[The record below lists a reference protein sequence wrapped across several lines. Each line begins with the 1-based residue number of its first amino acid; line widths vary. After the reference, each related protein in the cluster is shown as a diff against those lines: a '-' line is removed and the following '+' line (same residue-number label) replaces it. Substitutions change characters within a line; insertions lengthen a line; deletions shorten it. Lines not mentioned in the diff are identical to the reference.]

1 MSPRTEPTTKG
12 KWLRRVLWGALLV
25 AVPVLAMV
33 GLLAYVGGGPFE
45 PHLSQDEKLSAQL
58 NDLWRKGGSAP
69 LRDLASEE
77 WDRVYVYQQEYLG
90 REQVEREVGAPVEME
105 DTFSKQGAS
114 VLVFVKGDSVQRAA
128 WVEVPLI
135 SGIYTADV
143 ELRAPGYPR
152 YLEFAEPPPT
162 GPRLAEDTELEAKK
176 DELFRTHGS
185 AVLRDLTGGDWDR
198 VYVVTADTRAKVE
211 AFVGAPVEME
221 TVFTERGSILVF
233 MKNGVVQRAAY
244 IRGYLPPDG
253 VYSAAVRL
261 DANVAPLEVRLIDPT
276 PLTTTTAP
284 R

>member
-1 MSPRTEPTTKG
+1 M
-12 KWLRRVLWGALLV
+12 
-25 AVPVLAMV
+25 PVLAVV

-69 LRDLASEE
+69 LRDLASGE

-185 AVLRDLTGGDWDR
+185 AVLRDVTGGDWDR

-233 MKNGVVQRAAY
+233 MKDGVVQRAAY

-253 VYSAAVRL
+253 VYSSAVRL
-261 DANVAPLEVRLIDPT
+261 DANVAPLEVRLVDPT

>member
-1 MSPRTEPTTKG
+1 VSPKTEPTTKG
-12 KWLRRVLWGALLV
+12 KWLRRVLWGVLLV
-25 AVPVLAMV
+25 AVPVLAVV

-45 PHLSQDEKLSAQL
+45 PHLSEDKTLSAQL

-69 LRDLASEE
+69 LRDLAGGS

-105 DTFSKQGAS
+105 DTFSEQGAS

-128 WVEVPLI
+128 WVEAPLI

-152 YLEFAEPPPT
+152 YLEFAEPPLT
-162 GPRLAEDTELEAKK
+162 GPHLPEDTELEAKK

-185 AVLRDLTGGDWDR
+185 AVLRDVTGGDWDR

-233 MKNGVVQRAAY
+233 MKDGVVQRAAY

-253 VYSAAVRL
+253 VYSSAVRL

-276 PLTTTTAP
+276 PPTATAP